1 MIYPIQIILK
11 ATRRLLLPFHHN
23 KPAEPVIEMSRMEAA
38 RMIKECLEGDKPAMI
53 ARFGCTELNTIVN
66 YLGVKNSPHSVWKFV
81 TWKVFQW
88 WWEPAWLKA
97 IQQNAGFFPVN
108 DESLARYAQM
118 TLQDAAELDIL
129 GSRFYKEYYIREYIP
144 ATCRKCKLFDLQP
157 NYAAEDVSNEWTQA
171 LKGKNVLVVYPFSDT
186 IRKQYPK
193 RRQLFPNPDFM
204 PEFNLLTIKAVQ
216 SLGGVS
222 DFEDWF
228 SALQYMKDEMD
239 KLPYD
244 VAIIGCGAYGF
255 NLAAHAK
262 RTGHKAILL
271 GGATQLLFGIMGKRW
286 EDKSYNIPVN
296 EYWCR
301 PGESERP
308 ASYNKVENGCY
319 W

>member
-1 MIYPIQIILK
+1 MKRPIQIILK

-23 KPAEPVIEMSRMEAA
+23 KPAKPVIDVSRMEAA
-38 RMIKECLEGDKPAMI
+38 KMIRECLESDKPAMI
-53 ARFGCTELNTIVN
+53 ARYGCTELNTVVN
-66 YLGVKNSPHSVWKFV
+66 YLGVRYSPHSVWKFV
-81 TWKVFQW
+81 TWRVFQW

-108 DESLARYAQM
+108 DETLARYAEM
-118 TLQDAAELDIL
+118 TLKDSAELDIL
-129 GSRFYKEYYIREYIP
+129 GSRFYKEYYIREYLP
-144 ATCRKCKLFDLQP
+144 ATCRYCNLFDLQP

-171 LKGKNVLVVYPFSDT
+171 LKGKNVLVVYPFVDT
-186 IRKQYPK
+186 IREQYPK
-193 RRQLFPNPDFM
+193 RTKLFTNPEFM

-228 SALQYMKDEMD
+228 CALQYMKDEMD
-239 KLPYD
+239 KLQYD

-271 GGATQLLFGIMGKRW
+271 GGATQLLFGIIGKRW
-286 EDKSYNIPVN
+286 EEGNYNLPVN
-296 EYWCR
+296 GYWCR
-301 PGESERP
+301 PSEAERP